1 MERAGRTIGKLSRAS
16 QVMTNEDLAR
26 AAWPQAVGRKIASY
40 TAATALVRKCLVV
53 EVQDMVWQRQ
63 LNTLR
68 AQIVKNL
75 TAVLGPGLV
84 DDLEFR
90 PMTPKRMPQR
100 AESPRRDAV
109 AADEADA
116 IADPQLRRVYKISRK
131 KASA

>member
-109 AADEADA
+109 AADEADS

>member
-26 AAWPQAVGRKIASY
+26 AAWPQAVGKKIAAY

-53 EVQDMVWQRQ
+53 EVQDMVWQRN

-68 AQIVKNL
+68 AQILKNL
-75 TAVLGPGLV
+75 TAVLGPGIV
-84 DDLEFR
+84 EDLELR

-100 AESPRRDAV
+100 AESPRREAMP
-109 AADEADA
+109 ADEADA